1 MLLLRSYVT
10 ALLFVFFLEK
20 EEEEEEEISNAT
32 SNTFMNRVEEKE

>member
-20 EEEEEEEISNAT
+20 EEEEEEISNAT

>member
-20 EEEEEEEISNAT
+20 EEEEEISNAT